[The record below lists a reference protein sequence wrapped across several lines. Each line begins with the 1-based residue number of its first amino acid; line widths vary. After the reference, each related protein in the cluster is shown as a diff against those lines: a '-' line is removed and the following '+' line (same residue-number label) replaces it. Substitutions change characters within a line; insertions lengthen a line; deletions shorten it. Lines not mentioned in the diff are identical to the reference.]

1 MAQSSRPAVAGHTLR
16 RFVFFLLVILTSLI
30 ALGLL
35 ISVFQTDGFSPME
48 LLLLFLYMILFA
60 WICISFWTAFM
71 GFWVILFGRDRWA
84 ISRQSPDNPSDSIAS
99 PPRTAI
105 LMPIY
110 NEDSER
116 VFAGLR
122 AIYQSL
128 AAMDQLDGFDFFI
141 LSDTRDPE
149 VWVEEELRW
158 QDMVQALDGKGRIF
172 YRNRPEN
179 TSRKSGNLEDFC
191 TRWGGQYRY
200 MIVLDADS
208 IMQGRTLAEMV
219 RLMELHPRVAL
230 IQTPPVPINRES
242 LFARILQFAS
252 SLYGRM
258 FTAGLNY
265 WQLGESNYWGHNAI
279 IRVQPFLDHCGLP
292 KLPGREPFGGEIL
305 SHDFVEA
312 ALLRRAGWEVWLAYD
327 LEGSYEEIPPT
338 LIDYAKRDRR
348 WCQGNLQHL
357 RLAFARGFNFLSRLH
372 FLMGVMSY
380 AASPLWLLFLV
391 ATGIEAFIQ
400 TQQELVYFFGENW
413 MPVWPVSF
421 AVEMTTVLLVTL
433 AMLFLPKLLAL
444 LLLLKEK
451 RLRRAYG
458 GMFKASLSVA
468 LETVFSVLTAPV
480 LMLFQTKFVLAIL
493 MRRAVGWPP
502 QQRGDHQ
509 TGLVEATLTHGGH
522 TLIGVAAG
530 TLSYLYVPAFF
541 WWFTPVLLGL
551 MLSIPVSMLSSS
563 MTLGRQARAIGLF
576 LTPEE
581 TDPPAVLRDLADD
594 LQAGETV
601 LSALR
606 EKTVSR
612 FLQALIDPYVNTLH
626 RSLLPEREPPGKRH
640 RHYLEGLIH
649 QLEEEGPESLSPT
662 QKREL
667 IADPE
672 TLLRLHAL
680 FWSQP
685 LANKEIPLENRRVAG

>member
-1 MAQSSRPAVAGHTLR
+1 MTQPSSSIMGHTLR
-16 RFVFFLLVILTSLI
+16 RVIFFVLVTLTTLI

-35 ISVFQTDGFSPME
+35 VSVFQPDGFSPME
-48 LLLLFLYMILFA
+48 LLLLLLYTILFA
-60 WICISFWTAFM
+60 WICIAFWTAFM

-84 ISRQSPDNPSDSIAS
+84 ISRQPSDTSPDPTAP

-122 AIYQSL
+122 AIHQSL
-128 AAMDQLDGFDFFI
+128 AATGQLDSFDFFI
-141 LSDTRDPE
+141 LSDTRDPD

-158 QDMVQALDGKGRIF
+158 QDMVRALDGKGRIF

-191 TRWGGQYRY
+191 TRWGGRYRY

-208 IMQGRTLAEMV
+208 IMQGETLVEMV
-219 RLMELHPRVAL
+219 RLMELHPGVAL
-230 IQTPPVPINRES
+230 IQTPPVPVNRES

-279 IRVQPFLDHCGLP
+279 IRIQPFLDHCGLP

-357 RLAFARGFNFLSRLH
+357 RLAFSQGLNALSRLH

-380 AASPLWLLFLV
+380 AASPLWLLFLI
-391 ATGIEAFIQ
+391 ATGVEAYLQ

-413 MPVWPVSF
+413 QPVWPVSF

-433 AMLFLPKLLAL
+433 TMLFLPKLLAL
-444 LLLLKEK
+444 LLLLKSS

-458 GMFKASLSVA
+458 GMLGATLSVL
-468 LETVFSVLTAPV
+468 LETIFSVLTAPV

-493 MRRAVGWPP
+493 MRKAVGWPP

-509 TGLVEATLTHGGH
+509 TGFTEAALAHGGH
-522 TLIGVAAG
+522 TLIGVVAG
-530 TLSYLYVPAFF
+530 TLSYFYVPAFF
-541 WWFTPVLLGL
+541 WWFIPVLLGL
-551 MLSIPVSMLSSS
+551 GLAIPVSMLSSS
-563 MTLGRQARAIGLF
+563 MALGRQARQWGLF

-581 TDPPAVLRDLADD
+581 TEPPTVLRDLED
-594 LQAGETV
+594 G
-601 LSALR
+601 LR
-606 EKTVSR
+606 ETKPVLPVLRKTPPSR
-612 FLQALIDPYVNTLH
+612 FVQALVDPYVNALH
-626 RSLLPEREPPGKRH
+626 RSLLPEREPPGKRR

-649 QLEEEGPESLSPT
+649 QLEEEGPNSLSSA

-680 FWSQP
+680 FWSRSSARMM
-685 LANKEIPLENRRVAG
+685 L

>member
-1 MAQSSRPAVAGHTLR
+1 MTQPPSSIMGHTLR
-16 RFVFFLLVILTSLI
+16 RVIFFVLVTLTTLI

-35 ISVFQTDGFSPME
+35 VSVFQPDGFSPME
-48 LLLLFLYMILFA
+48 LLLLLLYTILFA

-71 GFWVILFGRDRWA
+71 GFWVLLFGRDRWA
-84 ISRQSPDNPSDSIAS
+84 ISRQSPDTSPDPMAA

-122 AIYQSL
+122 AIHRSL
-128 AAMDQLDGFDFFI
+128 ATTGQLDRFDFFI
-141 LSDTRDPE
+141 LSDTRDPD

-158 QDMVQALDGKGRIF
+158 QDMVRALDGKGRIF

-191 TRWGGQYRY
+191 TRWGGRYRY

-208 IMQGRTLAEMV
+208 IMQGETLVEMV

-230 IQTPPVPINRES
+230 IQTPPVPVNRES

-279 IRVQPFLDHCGLP
+279 IRIQPFLDYCGLP

-327 LEGSYEEIPPT
+327 LVGSYEEIPPT

-357 RLAFARGFNFLSRLH
+357 RLAFSKGLNALSRLH

-380 AASPLWLLFLV
+380 AASPLWLLFLI
-391 ATGIEAFIQ
+391 ATGVEAYLQ

-413 MPVWPVSF
+413 QPVWPVSF

-433 AMLFLPKLLAL
+433 TMLFLPKLLAL
-444 LLLLKEK
+444 LLLLKD
-451 RLRRAYG
+451 RQLRRAYG
-458 GMFKASLSVA
+458 GMLGATLSVL
-468 LETVFSVLTAPV
+468 LETIFSVLTAPV

-493 MRRAVGWPP
+493 MRKAVGWPP

-509 TGLVEATLTHGGH
+509 TGFTEAVLAHGGH
-522 TLIGVAAG
+522 TLIGVVAG
-530 TLSYLYVPAFF
+530 VLSYLYVPAFF
-541 WWFTPVLLGL
+541 WWFIPVLLGL
-551 MLSIPVSMLSSS
+551 GLAIPVSMLSSS
-563 MTLGRQARAIGLF
+563 MALGRRARQWGLF
-576 LTPEE
+576 MTPEE
-581 TDPPAVLRDLADD
+581 TESPTVLRDLED
-594 LQAGETV
+594 G
-601 LSALR
+601 LR
-606 EKTVSR
+606 ENEPVLPVLRETPSSR
-612 FLQALIDPYVNTLH
+612 FVQVLIDPYVNALH
-626 RSLLPEREPPGKRH
+626 RSLLPEREPPGKRR

-649 QLEEEGPESLSPT
+649 QLEEEGPNSLSPT

-667 IADPE
+667 IAEPE

-680 FWSQP
+680 FWSRP
-685 LANKEIPLENRRVAG
+685 PAKMML

>member
-1 MAQSSRPAVAGHTLR
+1 MTQTVPTPNLGHTLR
-16 RFVFFLLVILTSLI
+16 RVAFFLLVTLTTLI
-30 ALGLL
+30 ALGLMASAFHSNGL
-35 ISVFQTDGFSPME
+35 SPME
-48 LLLLFLYMILFA
+48 FLLLLLYAILFS
-60 WICISFWTAFM
+60 WICMSFWTAFM
-71 GFWVILFGRDRWA
+71 GFIAILLGRDRWA
-84 ISRQSPDNPSDSIAS
+84 ISRQPGTPPDPAAI

-122 AIYQSL
+122 AIHQSL
-128 AAMDQLDGFDFFI
+128 ADTGQRDRFDFFI
-141 LSDTRDPE
+141 LSDTRDPA

-158 QDMVQALDGKGRIF
+158 QDMVRALDGKGRIF

-191 TRWGGQYRY
+191 TRWGGHYRY

-208 IMQGRTLAEMV
+208 LMQGTTLVEMV
-219 RLMELHPRVAL
+219 RLMELHPTVAL
-230 IQTPPVPINRES
+230 IQTPPIPVNRES

-252 SLYGRM
+252 SIYGRM

-279 IRVQPFLDHCGLP
+279 IRIQPFLDHCGLP
-292 KLPGREPFGGEIL
+292 KLPGREPFGGDIL

-348 WCQGNLQHL
+348 WCQGNLQHV
-357 RLAFARGFNFLSRLH
+357 RLALAHGFNGLSRLH

-380 AASPLWLLFLV
+380 VASPLWLLFLI
-391 ATGIEAFIQ
+391 ATGVEAFIQ
-400 TQQELVYFFGENW
+400 AQHHPVYFFGDNW
-413 MPVWPVSF
+413 IPVWPVSF

-433 AMLFLPKLLAL
+433 TMLFLPKLLAL
-444 LLLLKEK
+444 LLLLKDR
-451 RLRRAYG
+451 RLVRAYG
-458 GMFKASLSVA
+458 GIIGASLSVA
-468 LETVFSVLTAPV
+468 LETAFSVLTAPV
-480 LMLFQTKFVLAIL
+480 LMLFQTKFVVAIL
-493 MRRAVGWPP
+493 MRRAVGWPS
-502 QQRGDHQ
+502 QQRGDHM
-509 TGLVEATLTHGGH
+509 TSFREAAFTHGFQ
-522 TLIGVAAG
+522 TLIGVVAG
-530 TLSYLYVPAFF
+530 VLSYLYIPAFF

-551 MLSIPVSMLSSS
+551 TLAIPVSILSSS
-563 MTLGRQARAIGLF
+563 MALGRQSRQIGLF

-581 TDPPAVLRDLADD
+581 SEPPAVLHYLEENLQDD
-594 LQAGETV
+594 EPALPALQGIPV
-601 LSALR
+601 N
-606 EKTVSR
+606 R
-612 FLQALIDPYVNTLH
+612 FIQALTDPYVNALH
-626 RSLLPEREPPGKRH
+626 RSLLPECEPPGKRR

-649 QLEEEGPESLSPT
+649 QLEEEGPDSLSPV
-662 QKREL
+662 QQRDL
-667 IADPE
+667 ITDPE

-680 FWSQP
+680 FWSRP
-685 LANKEIPLENRRVAG
+685 PANAELLP

>member
-1 MAQSSRPAVAGHTLR
+1 MGHTLR
-16 RFVFFLLVILTSLI
+16 RVVFFLLVLLTTLV
-30 ALGLL
+30 AMGLMV
-35 ISVFQTDGFSPME
+35 SVFQTDGLSPME
-48 LLLLFLYMILFA
+48 LILLLLYAILFS

-71 GFWVILFGRDRWA
+71 GFFICLTGHDHWA
-84 ISRQSPDNPSDSIAS
+84 ISRHPGTPPDPAAP

-122 AIYQSL
+122 AIHQSL
-128 AAMDQLDGFDFFI
+128 ADTGQLAGFDFFV

-158 QDMVQALDGKGRIF
+158 QNMVRALDGKGRIF

-191 TRWGGQYRY
+191 TRWGSQYRY

-208 IMQGRTLAEMV
+208 IMKGETLVEMV
-219 RLMELHPRVAL
+219 RIMERQPRVAL
-230 IQTPPVPINRES
+230 LQTPPVPINRES
-242 LFARILQFAS
+242 LFARILQFAG
-252 SLYGRM
+252 SLYNRM

-265 WQLGESNYWGHNAI
+265 WQLGETNYWGHNAI
-279 IRVQPFLDHCGLP
+279 IRIQPFLDHCGLP
-292 KLPGREPFGGEIL
+292 KLPGREPFGGDIL

-357 RLAFARGFNFLSRLH
+357 RLALSHGFNSLSRLH
-372 FLMGVMSY
+372 FSMGVMSY
-380 AASPLWLLFLV
+380 LASPLWLLFLI
-391 ATGIEAFIQ
+391 ATGVEAYFQ
-400 TQQELVYFFGENW
+400 TQHEPVYFFGENW
-413 MPVWPVSF
+413 APVWPVSF

-433 AMLFLPKLLAL
+433 TMLFLPKGLAL
-444 LLLLKEK
+444 LLLLKDR

-458 GMFKASLSVA
+458 GMLKATLSVV

-502 QQRGDHQ
+502 QQRGDHM
-509 TGLVEATLTHGGH
+509 TSFREAAQTHGVQ
-522 TLIGVAAG
+522 TLIGVVAG
-530 TLSYLYVPAFF
+530 VLSYQYVPAFF
-541 WWFTPVLLGL
+541 WWFIPVLLGL
-551 MLSIPVSMLSSS
+551 VLAIPVSMLSSS
-563 MTLGRQARAIGLF
+563 IALGRQSRELGLF

-581 TDPPAVLRDLADD
+581 TEQPVVLRYLEENLEED
-594 LQAGETV
+594 EPV
-601 LSALR
+601 LPVLR
-606 EKTVSR
+606 EKPASR
-612 FLQALIDPYVNTLH
+612 FVQALTDPYVNALH
-626 RSLLPEREPPGKRH
+626 LSLLPEREPPGKRR
-640 RHYLEGLIH
+640 RHYLEGLVH
-649 QLEEEGPESLSPT
+649 QLEEEGPDSLSAA
-662 QKREL
+662 QKRDL

-672 TLLRLHAL
+672 TLQRLHAL
-680 FWSQP
+680 FWSRP
-685 LANKEIPLENRRVAG
+685 PVNAGMLP

>member
-1 MAQSSRPAVAGHTLR
+1 MTQTVQPPIMGHTLR
-16 RFVFFLLVILTSLI
+16 RVVFFLLVLLTTLV
-30 ALGLL
+30 AMGLMV
-35 ISVFQTDGFSPME
+35 SVFQTDGLSPME
-48 LLLLFLYMILFA
+48 LILLLLYAILFS
-60 WICISFWTAFM
+60 WICISFWTACM
-71 GFWVILFGRDRWA
+71 GFLVILTGRDRWA
-84 ISRQSPDNPSDSIAS
+84 ISRQPGPAPDPTAP

-122 AIYQSL
+122 AIHQSL
-128 AAMDQLDGFDFFI
+128 ADTGQLADFDFFV
-141 LSDTRDPE
+141 LSDTRDPD

-158 QDMVQALDGKGRIF
+158 QDMVRALDGKGRIF

-191 TRWGGQYRY
+191 TRWGGHYRY

-208 IMQGRTLAEMV
+208 IMKGETLVEMV
-219 RLMELHPRVAL
+219 RIMERQPRVAL
-230 IQTPPVPINRES
+230 LQTPPTPINRES
-242 LFARILQFAS
+242 LFARILQFAG

-279 IRVQPFLDHCGLP
+279 IRIQPFLDHCGLP
-292 KLPGREPFGGEIL
+292 KLPGREPFGGDIL

-357 RLAFARGFNFLSRLH
+357 RLALSHGFNALSRLH
-372 FLMGVMSY
+372 FSMGVMSY
-380 AASPLWLLFLV
+380 AASPLWLLFLI
-391 ATGIEAFIQ
+391 ATGVAAYFQ
-400 TQQELVYFFGENW
+400 TQHEPVYFFGENW
-413 MPVWPVSF
+413 APVWPVSF

-433 AMLFLPKLLAL
+433 TMLFLPKGLAL
-444 LLLLKEK
+444 LLLLKDD

-458 GMFKASLSVA
+458 GMLKATLSVA
-468 LETVFSVLTAPV
+468 LETLFSVLTAPV

-502 QQRGDHQ
+502 QQRGDHM
-509 TGLVEATLTHGGH
+509 TSFREAAQTHGVQ
-522 TLIGVAAG
+522 TLIGVVAG
-530 TLSYLYVPAFF
+530 VLSYQYVPAFF
-541 WWFTPVLLGL
+541 WWFIPVLLGL
-551 MLSIPVSMLSSS
+551 VLAIPVSMLSSS
-563 MTLGRQARAIGLF
+563 IALGRQARELGLF

-581 TDPPAVLRDLADD
+581 TEQPVVLRYLEENLEED
-594 LQAGETV
+594 EPV
-601 LSALR
+601 LPILR
-606 EKTVSR
+606 EKPASR
-612 FLQALIDPYVNTLH
+612 FVQALTDPYVNALH
-626 RSLLPEREPPGKRH
+626 LSLLPEREPPGKRR
-640 RHYLEGLIH
+640 RHYLEGLVH
-649 QLEEEGPESLSPT
+649 QLEEEGPDSLSAA
-662 QKREL
+662 QKRDL
-667 IADPE
+667 ISDPDL
-672 TLLRLHAL
+672 LLRLHAL
-680 FWSQP
+680 FWSRP
-685 LANKEIPLENRRVAG
+685 PANAGMLP

>member
-1 MAQSSRPAVAGHTLR
+1 MAKSVQAPIMGHTLR
-16 RFVFFLLVILTSLI
+16 RMMFFLLVILTTLI

-35 ISVFQTDGFSPME
+35 VSVFHTDGLSPME
-48 LLLLFLYMILFA
+48 LLLLLLYTILFS
-60 WICISFWTAFM
+60 WICMSFWTAFM
-71 GFWVILFGRDRWA
+71 GFFVILFGRDRWA
-84 ISRQSPDNPSDSIAS
+84 ISRQPPATPPDPAAP

-110 NEDSER
+110 NEDSTR

-122 AIYQSL
+122 AIHRSL
-128 AAMDQLDGFDFFI
+128 AETGQLDGFDFFI
-141 LSDTRDPE
+141 LSDTRDPD

-158 QDMVQALDGKGRIF
+158 QDMVRALDGKGRIF

-191 TRWGGQYRY
+191 TRWGGRYRY

-208 IMQGRTLAEMV
+208 IMKGETLVEMV
-219 RLMELHPRVAL
+219 RLMERHPGVAL
-230 IQTPPVPINRES
+230 IQTPPVPVNRES
-242 LFARILQFAS
+242 LFARILQFAG

-279 IRVQPFLDHCGLP
+279 IRIQPFLEHCGLP

-357 RLAFARGFNFLSRLH
+357 RLALSHGFNALSRLH
-372 FLMGVMSY
+372 FAMGVMSY
-380 AASPLWLLFLV
+380 AASPLWLLFLI
-391 ATGIEAFIQ
+391 ATGVEAYLQ

-444 LLLLKEK
+444 LLLLKDGK
-451 RLRRAYG
+451 LLRAYG
-458 GMFKASLSVA
+458 GLVGATLSVV

-502 QQRGDHQ
+502 QQRGDHM
-509 TGLVEATLTHGGH
+509 TSFKEAALAHGGH
-522 TLIGVAAG
+522 TLIGVVAG
-530 TLSYLYVPAFF
+530 VLSYRYVPAFF
-541 WWFTPVLLGL
+541 WWFIPVLAGL
-551 MLSIPVSMLSSS
+551 VLSIPVSMLSSS
-563 MTLGRQARAIGLF
+563 IALGHKARDLGLF

-581 TDPPAVLRDLADD
+581 TEPPPVLRYLEENLEEDEPELP
-594 LQAGETV
+594 V
-601 LSALR
+601 LR
-606 EKTVSR
+606 EKPASR
-612 FLQALIDPYVNTLH
+612 FVQALTDPYVNALH
-626 RSLLPEREPPGKRH
+626 LSLLPQREPPGKRR

-649 QLEEEGPESLSPT
+649 QLEEEGPDSLSGA
-662 QKREL
+662 QKRDL

-680 FWSQP
+680 FWSRP
-685 LANKEIPLENRRVAG
+685 PANAGMLP

>member
-1 MAQSSRPAVAGHTLR
+1 MTQTVPTPILGHTLR
-16 RFVFFLLVILTSLI
+16 RAVFFLLVTLTTLI
-30 ALGLL
+30 ALGLMASAFHSNGL
-35 ISVFQTDGFSPME
+35 SPME
-48 LLLLFLYMILFA
+48 FLLLLLYAILFS
-60 WICISFWTAFM
+60 WICVSFWTAFM
-71 GFWVILFGRDRWA
+71 GFIAILLGRDRWA
-84 ISRQSPDNPSDSIAS
+84 ISRQPGTPPDPTA
-99 PPRTAI
+99 PLPRTAI

-122 AIYQSL
+122 AIHQSL
-128 AAMDQLDGFDFFI
+128 ADTGQLDGFDFFI

-158 QDMVQALDGKGRIF
+158 QDMVRALDGKGRIF

-191 TRWGGQYRY
+191 TRWGGHYRY

-208 IMQGRTLAEMV
+208 LMQGATLVEMV
-219 RLMELHPRVAL
+219 RLMELHPKVAL
-230 IQTPPVPINRES
+230 IQTPPIPVNRES

-252 SLYGRM
+252 SIYGRM

-279 IRVQPFLDHCGLP
+279 IRIQPFLDHCGLP
-292 KLPGREPFGGEIL
+292 KLPGREPFGGDIL

-357 RLAFARGFNFLSRLH
+357 RLAFSHGFNALSRLH

-380 AASPLWLLFLV
+380 AASPLWLLFLI
-391 ATGIEAFIQ
+391 ATGVEAFIQ
-400 TQQELVYFFGENW
+400 AQHRQVYFFGENW
-413 MPVWPVSF
+413 IPVWPVSF

-433 AMLFLPKLLAL
+433 TMLFLPKLLAL
-444 LLLLKEK
+444 LLLLKDG
-451 RLRRAYG
+451 RLLRAYG
-458 GMFKASLSVA
+458 GLVGASLSVA
-468 LETVFSVLTAPV
+468 LETAFSVLTAPV
-480 LMLFQTKFVLAIL
+480 LMLFQTKFVVAIL

-502 QQRGDHQ
+502 QQRGDHM
-509 TGLVEATLTHGGH
+509 TSFREAALTHGFQ
-522 TLIGVAAG
+522 TLLGVIAG
-530 TLSYLYVPAFF
+530 VLSYIYVPAFF

-551 MLSIPVSMLSSS
+551 MLAIPVSILSSS
-563 MTLGRQARAIGLF
+563 MALGRQSRQLGLF

-581 TDPPAVLRDLADD
+581 SEPPAVLRYLDEN
-594 LQAGETV
+594 LQESEPV
-601 LSALR
+601 LPALQG
-606 EKTVSR
+606 TPVNR
-612 FLQALIDPYVNTLH
+612 FIQALTDPYVNALH
-626 RSLLPEREPPGKRH
+626 RSLLPEREPPGKR
-640 RHYLEGLIH
+640 RQHYLEGLIH
-649 QLEEEGPESLSPT
+649 QLEEEGPDSLSPA
-662 QKREL
+662 QRRDL

-680 FWSQP
+680 FWSRP
-685 LANKEIPLENRRVAG
+685 PANAGLLP

>member
-1 MAQSSRPAVAGHTLR
+1 MTPTVHPPIMGHTLR
-16 RFVFFLLVILTSLI
+16 RVAFFLLVLLTTLI
-30 ALGLL
+30 AMGLMV
-35 ISVFQTDGFSPME
+35 SVFQTDGLSPME
-48 LLLLFLYMILFA
+48 LILLLLYAILFS

-71 GFWVILFGRDRWA
+71 GFFVILTGRDRWA
-84 ISRQSPDNPSDSIAS
+84 ISRHPGEPPESAAP

-122 AIYQSL
+122 AIHQSL
-128 AAMDQLDGFDFFI
+128 ADTGQLADFDFFV

-158 QDMVQALDGKGRIF
+158 QDMVRALDGQGRIF

-191 TRWGGQYRY
+191 TRWGGRYRY

-208 IMQGRTLAEMV
+208 IMQGETLVEMV

-230 IQTPPVPINRES
+230 IQTPPVPVNRES

-279 IRVQPFLDHCGLP
+279 IRIQPFLDYCGLP

-327 LEGSYEEIPPT
+327 LVGSYEEIPPT

-357 RLAFARGFNFLSRLH
+357 RLAFSKGLNALSRLH

-380 AASPLWLLFLV
+380 AASPLWLLFLI
-391 ATGIEAFIQ
+391 ATGVEAYLQ

-413 MPVWPVSF
+413 QPVWPVSF

-433 AMLFLPKLLAL
+433 TMLFLPKLLAL
-444 LLLLKEK
+444 LLLLKD
-451 RLRRAYG
+451 RQLRRAYG
-458 GMFKASLSVA
+458 GMLGATLSVL
-468 LETVFSVLTAPV
+468 LETIFSVLTAPV

-493 MRRAVGWPP
+493 MRKAVGWPP

-509 TGLVEATLTHGGH
+509 TGFTEAVLAHGGH
-522 TLIGVAAG
+522 TLIGVVAG
-530 TLSYLYVPAFF
+530 VLSYLYVPAFF
-541 WWFTPVLLGL
+541 WWFIPVLLGL
-551 MLSIPVSMLSSS
+551 GLAIPVSMLSSS
-563 MTLGRQARAIGLF
+563 MALGRRARQWGLF
-576 LTPEE
+576 MTPEE
-581 TDPPAVLRDLADD
+581 TESPTVLRDLED
-594 LQAGETV
+594 G
-601 LSALR
+601 LR
-606 EKTVSR
+606 ENEPVLPVLRETPSSR
-612 FLQALIDPYVNTLH
+612 FVQVLIDPYVNALH
-626 RSLLPEREPPGKRH
+626 RSLLPEREPPGKRR

-649 QLEEEGPESLSPT
+649 QLEEEGPNSLSPT

-667 IADPE
+667 IAEPE

-680 FWSQP
+680 FWSRP
-685 LANKEIPLENRRVAG
+685 PAKMML

>member
-1 MAQSSRPAVAGHTLR
+1 MAQSPRPSVIGHTLR
-16 RFVFFLLVILTSLI
+16 RFSFFLLVFLTTLI

-35 ISVFQTDGFSPME
+35 ISVFQTNGFSPME

-84 ISRQSPDNPSDSIAS
+84 ISRQPPDKSIGPAT

-122 AIYQSL
+122 AIHQSL
-128 AAMDQLDGFDFFI
+128 AETGQLDGFDFLI

-149 VWVEEELRW
+149 IWVEEELRW
-158 QDMVQALDGKGRIF
+158 QDMVRALDGKGRIF

-191 TRWGGQYRY
+191 TRWGGRYRY

-208 IMQGRTLAEMV
+208 VMQGQTLVEMV
-219 RLMELHPRVAL
+219 RLMDLHPQVAL
-230 IQTPPVPINRES
+230 IQTPPVPVNRTS

-258 FTAGLNY
+258 FAAGLNY

-279 IRVQPFLDHCGLP
+279 IRIQPFLDHCGLP
-292 KLPGREPFGGEIL
+292 RLPGREPFGGEIL

-357 RLAFARGFNFLSRLH
+357 RLAFARGFDWLSRLH

-380 AASPLWLLFLV
+380 AASPLWLLFLI
-391 ATGIEAFIQ
+391 ATGVEAFIQ
-400 TQQELVYFFGENW
+400 TQQEPAYFFGENW

-444 LLLLKEK
+444 LLLFKE
-451 RLRRAYG
+451 RHLRHAYG

-493 MRRAVGWPP
+493 MRRAVGWPS

-509 TGLVEATLTHGGH
+509 TGFVEAVLAHSGH
-522 TLIGVAAG
+522 TLIGVVAG
-530 TLSYLYVPAFF
+530 ILSYLYVPAFF

-551 MLSIPVSMLSSS
+551 VLSIPVSILSSS
-563 MTLGRQARAIGLF
+563 IAFGHRAREMGLF

-581 TDPPAVLRDLADD
+581 TDPPAVLRDLEDD
-594 LQAGETV
+594 LQEGVAV
-601 LSALR
+601 LPALR
-606 EKTVSR
+606 KKAGNR
-612 FLQALIDPYVNTLH
+612 FLQTLIDPYINALH
-626 RSLLPEREPPGKRH
+626 RSLLPECEPPGKR
-640 RHYLEGLIH
+640 RQHYLEGLIH
-649 QLEEEGPESLSPT
+649 QLEEEGPDSLSPM

-672 TLLRLHAL
+672 ILLRLHAL
-680 FWSQP
+680 FWSQS
-685 LANKEIPLENRRVAG
+685 LANTGVLPENPCP

>member
-1 MAQSSRPAVAGHTLR
+1 MGHTLR
-16 RFVFFLLVILTSLI
+16 RVVFFLLVLLTTLV
-30 ALGLL
+30 AMGLMV
-35 ISVFQTDGFSPME
+35 SVFQTDGLSPME
-48 LLLLFLYMILFA
+48 LILLLLYAILFS

-71 GFWVILFGRDRWA
+71 GFFICLTGHDHWA
-84 ISRQSPDNPSDSIAS
+84 ISRHPGTPPDPAAP

-122 AIYQSL
+122 AIHQSL
-128 AAMDQLDGFDFFI
+128 ADTGQLAGFDFFV

-158 QDMVQALDGKGRIF
+158 QNMVRALDGKGRIF

-191 TRWGGQYRY
+191 TRWGSQYRY

-208 IMQGRTLAEMV
+208 IMKGETLVEMV
-219 RLMELHPRVAL
+219 RIMERQPRVAL
-230 IQTPPVPINRES
+230 LQTPPVPINRES
-242 LFARILQFAS
+242 LFARILQFAG
-252 SLYGRM
+252 SLYNRM

-265 WQLGESNYWGHNAI
+265 WQLGETNYWGHNAI
-279 IRVQPFLDHCGLP
+279 IRIQPFLDHCGLP
-292 KLPGREPFGGEIL
+292 KLPGREPFGGDIL

-357 RLAFARGFNFLSRLH
+357 RLALSHGFNALSRLH
-372 FLMGVMSY
+372 FSMGVMSY
-380 AASPLWLLFLV
+380 LASPLWLLFLI
-391 ATGIEAFIQ
+391 ATGVEAYFQ
-400 TQQELVYFFGENW
+400 TQHEPVYFFGENW
-413 MPVWPVSF
+413 APVWPVSF

-433 AMLFLPKLLAL
+433 TMLFLPKGLAL
-444 LLLLKEK
+444 LLLLKDS
-451 RLRRAYG
+451 RLRRDYG
-458 GMFKASLSVA
+458 GMLKATLSVV

-502 QQRGDHQ
+502 QQRGDHM
-509 TGLVEATLTHGGH
+509 TSFREAAQTHGVQ
-522 TLIGVAAG
+522 TLIGVVAG
-530 TLSYLYVPAFF
+530 VLSYQYVPAFF
-541 WWFTPVLLGL
+541 WWFIPVLLGL
-551 MLSIPVSMLSSS
+551 VLAIPVSMLSSS
-563 MTLGRQARAIGLF
+563 IALGRQSRELGLF

-581 TDPPAVLRDLADD
+581 TEQPVVLRYLEENLEED
-594 LQAGETV
+594 EPV
-601 LSALR
+601 LPVLR
-606 EKTVSR
+606 EKPASR
-612 FLQALIDPYVNTLH
+612 FVQALTDPYVNALH
-626 RSLLPEREPPGKRH
+626 LSLLPEREPPGKRR
-640 RHYLEGLIH
+640 RHYLEGLVH
-649 QLEEEGPESLSPT
+649 QLEEEGPDSLSAA
-662 QKREL
+662 QKRDL

-672 TLLRLHAL
+672 TLQRLHAL
-680 FWSQP
+680 FWSRP
-685 LANKEIPLENRRVAG
+685 PVKAGMLP

>member
-1 MAQSSRPAVAGHTLR
+1 MTQIVQPPIMGHTLR
-16 RFVFFLLVILTSLI
+16 RVVFFLLVLLTTLV
-30 ALGLL
+30 AMGLMV
-35 ISVFQTDGFSPME
+35 SVFQTDGLSPME
-48 LLLLFLYMILFA
+48 LILLLLYAILFS

-71 GFWVILFGRDRWA
+71 GFFVILTGRDRWS
-84 ISRQSPDNPSDSIAS
+84 ISRQPGPAPDPTVP

-122 AIYQSL
+122 AIHQSL
-128 AAMDQLDGFDFFI
+128 ADTGQLVGFDFFV

-158 QDMVQALDGKGRIF
+158 QDMVRALDGKGRIF

-191 TRWGGQYRY
+191 TRWGGHYRY

-208 IMQGRTLAEMV
+208 IMKGETLVEMV
-219 RLMELHPRVAL
+219 RLMERHPGVAL

-242 LFARILQFAS
+242 LFARILQFAG

-279 IRVQPFLDHCGLP
+279 IRIQPFLDHCGLP

-357 RLAFARGFNFLSRLH
+357 RLTLSHGFNAMSRLH
-372 FLMGVMSY
+372 FSMGVMSY
-380 AASPLWLLFLV
+380 LASPLWLLFLI
-391 ATGIEAFIQ
+391 ATGIGAYFQ
-400 TQQELVYFFGENW
+400 TQHEPVYFFGENW
-413 MPVWPVSF
+413 APVWPVSF

-433 AMLFLPKLLAL
+433 TMLFLPKGLAL
-444 LLLLKEK
+444 LLLLKDG

-458 GMFKASLSVA
+458 GMFKATLSVV
-468 LETVFSVLTAPV
+468 LETLFSVLTAPV

-502 QQRGDHQ
+502 QQRGDHM
-509 TGLVEATLTHGGH
+509 TSFREAALTHGGQM
-522 TLIGVAAG
+522 LIGIVAG
-530 TLSYLYVPAFF
+530 VLSYQYVPAFF

-551 MLSIPVSMLSSS
+551 GLAIPVSMLSSS
-563 MTLGRQARAIGLF
+563 IALGRQSRELELF

-581 TDPPAVLRDLADD
+581 TERPVVLRYLEENLEEDEPALP
-594 LQAGETV
+594 V
-601 LSALR
+601 LR
-606 EKTVSR
+606 EKSASR
-612 FLQALIDPYVNTLH
+612 FVQVLTDPYVNALH
-626 RSLLPEREPPGKRH
+626 LSLLPEREPPGKRH
-640 RHYLEGLIH
+640 RHYLEGLVH
-649 QLEEEGPESLSPT
+649 QLEEEGPDSLSAA
-662 QKREL
+662 QKRDL
-667 IADPE
+667 IADPDM
-672 TLLRLHAL
+672 LPRLHAL
-680 FWSQP
+680 FWSRP
-685 LANKEIPLENRRVAG
+685 PAKVGMVP

>member
-1 MAQSSRPAVAGHTLR
+1 MANSVRSPALIGHTLR
-16 RFVFFLLVILTSLI
+16 RVAFFALVALTTLI

-35 ISVFQTDGFSPME
+35 VSVFHTGGLSPME
-48 LLLLFLYMILFA
+48 LLLLLLYTILFS

-71 GFWVILFGRDRWA
+71 GFFVILFGRDRWA
-84 ISRQSPDNPSDSIAS
+84 ISRQPATPPDPAAP

-122 AIYQSL
+122 AIHRSL
-128 AAMDQLDGFDFFI
+128 ADTGQLAGFDFFI
-141 LSDTRDPE
+141 LSDTRDPD

-158 QDMVQALDGKGRIF
+158 QDMVRALDGKGRIF

-191 TRWGGQYRY
+191 TRWGGHYRY

-208 IMQGRTLAEMV
+208 IMKGETLVEMV
-219 RLMELHPRVAL
+219 RLMERHPGVAL
-230 IQTPPVPINRES
+230 IQTPPVPVNRES

-252 SLYGRM
+252 GIYGRM

-279 IRVQPFLDHCGLP
+279 IRIQPFLDHCGLP

-357 RLAFARGFNFLSRLH
+357 RLALSHGFNALSRLH
-372 FLMGVMSY
+372 FAMGVMSY
-380 AASPLWLLFLV
+380 AASPLWLLFLI
-391 ATGIEAFIQ
+391 ATGADAWLR
-400 TQQELVYFFGENW
+400 TQQKQVYFFGENW
-413 MPVWPVSF
+413 TPVWPVSF

-433 AMLFLPKLLAL
+433 TMLFLPKLLAL
-444 LLLLKEK
+444 LLLLKDG
-451 RLRRAYG
+451 RSRRAYG
-458 GMFKASLSVA
+458 GMVGATLSVV

-502 QQRGDHQ
+502 QQRGDHM
-509 TGLVEATLTHGGH
+509 TSFREAALTHGVH
-522 TLIGVAAG
+522 TLIGLAAG
-530 TLSYLYVPAFF
+530 ALSYWYVPAFF
-541 WWFTPVLLGL
+541 WWFTPVLAGL
-551 MLSIPVSMLSSS
+551 VLSIPVSMLSSS
-563 MTLGRQARAIGLF
+563 MALGRGSRELGLF

-581 TDPPAVLRDLADD
+581 TDPPAVLRYLEEDLEEDD
-594 LQAGETV
+594 PALPV
-601 LSALR
+601 LR
-606 EKTVSR
+606 DKPHSR
-612 FLQALIDPYVNTLH
+612 FVQVLTDPYVNALH
-626 RSLLPEREPPGKRH
+626 LSLLPQREPPGKRR
-640 RHYLEGLIH
+640 RHYLEGLVH
-649 QLEEEGPESLSPT
+649 QLEEEGPDSLGAA
-662 QKREL
+662 QKRDL
-667 IADPE
+667 IADPD
-672 TLLRLHAL
+672 TLRRLHAL
-680 FWSQP
+680 FWSRP
-685 LANKEIPLENRRVAG
+685 PANAGALP